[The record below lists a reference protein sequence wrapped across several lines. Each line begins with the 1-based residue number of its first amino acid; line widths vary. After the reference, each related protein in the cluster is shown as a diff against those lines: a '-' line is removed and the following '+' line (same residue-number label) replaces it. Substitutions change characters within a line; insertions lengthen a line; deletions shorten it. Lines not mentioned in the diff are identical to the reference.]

1 MRDGRRF
8 SMCESFRRTLSGML
22 WGMAVFAFVAC
33 SPLEPMIEPEVS
45 DLQLT
50 VDTLKTTIRD
60 AQRTIAELRAE
71 LDARRQELADVQIAK
86 AQLEGRVR
94 EAERRLIEA
103 RQVIDLQREELAG
116 SRSERERV
124 ARTGAALQN
133 QLKLLQKQLAKIGKQ
148 VQEARPNVAPATL
161 PSAGRRPV
169 PPIKANQ
176 AETIESADRIGA
188 TPAGHVPKESVN
200 GTQIPAGPQR
210 VSVKPGD
217 TLWSIAQRYHVP
229 MKRLMTLNQLADT
242 HIQVGQALWL
252 SEPPAVDE
260 VGGGKS
266 E

>member
-1 MRDGRRF
+1 MSEFLRRVLF
-8 SMCESFRRTLSGML
+8 CMA
-22 WGMAVFAFVAC
+22 WGMAGLTLVAC

-133 QLKLLQKQLAKIGKQ
+133 QLKQLQKQLAKIGKQ
-148 VQEARPNVAPATL
+148 VQDGRPNMAPAAL
-161 PSAGRRPV
+161 PSAGRRAATG
-169 PPIKANQ
+169 IKTGQ
-176 AETIESADRIGA
+176 AETGEPVDRIGA
-188 TPAGHVPKESVN
+188 TPAVHVPKETMSDAQLPTVP
-200 GTQIPAGPQR
+200 GR

-229 MKRLMTLNQLADT
+229 MKRLIALNQLVDT
-242 HIQVGQALWL
+242 QIQVGQALWL
-252 SEPPAVDE
+252 AEPPATDAV
-260 VGGGKS
+260 VGGNP